1 MSSIKVLKTLNVGK
15 GQSME
20 ITMNESEP
28 EDSMD
33 RYVMD
38 TICTGEEALEIPPH
52 WHMNHQEYL
61 SVVEG
66 RIEITLNGKI
76 TIVKAG
82 DPAVLV
88 PRRAVHSVKGF
99 LGEKLVFREKAD
111 PTGLYK
117 ALFFNDVFS
126 NGGFGGVLHTLR
138 AFYDGDAYLALP
150 FGSQLIDQAVGAKTE
165 NAVIFVSV
173 LGGIAHLFVSK
184 KPETL

>member
-1 MSSIKVLKTLNVGK
+1 MSSIKVIKSLVVGK
-15 GQSME
+15 GQRMD
-20 ITMNESEP
+20 ITVDESEP
-28 EDSMD
+28 EDSID
-33 RYVMD
+33 RWVMD

-66 RIEITLNGKI
+66 RVEITLNGKT
-76 TIVKAG
+76 TILNAG

-88 PRRAVHSVKGF
+88 RRRDVHGVKGF
-99 LGEKLVFREKAD
+99 KGESLIFREKPD
-111 PTGLYK
+111 PAGAYK

-126 NGGFGGVLHTLR
+126 KGGFGGVWHTLR

-150 FGSQLIDQAVGAKTE
+150 LGVQLIDQA
-165 NAVIFVSV
+165 FVFL

-184 KPETL
+184 KPETF